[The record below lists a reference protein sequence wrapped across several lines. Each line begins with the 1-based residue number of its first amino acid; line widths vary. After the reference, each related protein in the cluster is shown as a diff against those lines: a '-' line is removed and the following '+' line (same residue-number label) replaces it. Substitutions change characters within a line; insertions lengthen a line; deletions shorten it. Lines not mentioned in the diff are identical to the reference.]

1 MSDDFF
7 LQAIIDAK
15 KKCNRIHR
23 DISMDNII
31 LVRKEKGR
39 DRKGILVDW
48 ELSTELGSDGRVVD
62 KDRFTCL
69 FCIMIAFLSSFL
81 KQYVP
86 GYSVSPR
93 WLTTGLTPGG

>member
-1 MSDDFF
+1 MLLCLFTALSDDSI

-62 KDRFTCL
+62 KDRSACL

-86 GYSVSPR
+86 EYA
-93 WLTTGLTPGG
+93 